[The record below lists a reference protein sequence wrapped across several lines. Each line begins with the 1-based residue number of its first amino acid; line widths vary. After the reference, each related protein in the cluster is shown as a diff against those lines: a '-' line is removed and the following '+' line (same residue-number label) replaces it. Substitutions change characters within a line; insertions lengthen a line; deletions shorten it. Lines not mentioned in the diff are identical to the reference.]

1 MFSHYSEN
9 FLFSDLRLGS
19 SCSLMSNSWDKY
31 FDHYSDWDDAH
42 CFNIRLELKFEE
54 EISRLGYVEYVNS
67 DDLYLLDNNISN
79 KLMPKSKFYKKTQNE
94 ILLSFDVPY
103 DWSIDTD
110 WEDKALVLLGICD
123 EWVIDSSV
131 EDK

>member
-1 MFSHYSEN
+1 MA
-9 FLFSDLRLGS
+9 
-19 SCSLMSNSWDKY
+19 NSWDNY

-42 CFNIRLELKFEE
+42 CFNVRLELKFEE
-54 EISRLGYVEYVNS
+54 HIKRLGYQEYFTS
-67 DDLYLLDNNISN
+67 DDFFLSENNFPNNSLPKN
-79 KLMPKSKFYKKTQNE
+79 KTYKKNKNE
-94 ILLSFDVPY
+94 ITLSFDVPY

-110 WEDKALVLLGICD
+110 WEDKALVLLGIND

>member
-1 MFSHYSEN
+1 
-9 FLFSDLRLGS
+9 
-19 SCSLMSNSWDKY
+19 MSNSWDKY
-31 FDHYSDWDDAH
+31 FEHYSDWDDAH
-42 CFNIRLELKFEE
+42 CFNVRLELKFEE
-54 EISRLGYVEYVNS
+54 EIKRLGYAEFVIT
-67 DDLYLLDNNISN
+67 DDLYSIDNNISDN
-79 KLMPKSKFYKKTQNE
+79 NPPNSITFKKNENE

-110 WEDKALVLLGICD
+110 WEDKALLLLGLCD

>member
-1 MFSHYSEN
+1 MP
-9 FLFSDLRLGS
+9 
-19 SCSLMSNSWDKY
+19 NSWDEY
-31 FDHYSDWDDAH
+31 FAHYSDWDEAH
-42 CFNIRLELKFEE
+42 CFNVRLELKFED
-54 EISRLGYVEYVNS
+54 EIKKLGYAEYVNS
-67 DDLYLLDNNISN
+67 DDLYLIDNNISN
-79 KLMPKSKFYKKTQNE
+79 AALPLSKTYKKNKNE

-110 WEDKALVLLGICD
+110 WEDKALILLGLSD